1 MKELQDYQ
9 ISRILTNLRKELR
22 AKGINY
28 IDLFERAGHGH
39 DYDHDVEL
47 EEKHYERNRQ
57 RFMRMAHKEFKR
69 DEKFEIPSWMWYGQ
83 NIMRKRVKKRF
94 KLFDFTKIAFILH
107 DKIILHDLTI
117 VNKKHCYYYFT
128 RCSTGFFV
136 DKKHLKN
143 SYADIANR
151 GETL

>member
-9 ISRILTNLRKELR
+9 VIRILTNLRKELH
-22 AKGINY
+22 AKEINF
-28 IDLFERAGHGH
+28 IDFFERASHGINH
-39 DYDHDVEL
+39 DDNIKWEA
-47 EEKHYERNRQ
+47 EHYERNRQ

-69 DEKFEIPSWMWYGQ
+69 DEKFEIPSWVWCEQ
-83 NIMRKRVKKRF
+83 SAMRERVKKRF
-94 KLFDFTKIAFILH
+94 KLFDFTQIAFILH
-107 DKIILHDLTI
+107 NKLILHDLTI
-117 VNKKHCYYYFT
+117 VDKKHCYYYFT
-128 RCSTGFFV
+128 RNSTGFFV